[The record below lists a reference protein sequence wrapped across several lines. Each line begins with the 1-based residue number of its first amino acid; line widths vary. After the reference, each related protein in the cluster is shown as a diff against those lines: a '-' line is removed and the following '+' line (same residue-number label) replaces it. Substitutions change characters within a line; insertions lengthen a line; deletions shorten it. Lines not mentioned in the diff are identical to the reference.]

1 MGDIFTCETPVPL
14 EFIILIAPNVSDQMG
29 GEAIKALQT
38 CLELQKRNLPY
49 HQITHQ
55 RVRHI
60 MAEKFPQI
68 PVSFVEESKLQAWLW
83 KSQIFR
89 PMVKL
94 IFQWHA
100 AKMASELLKQHP
112 GAVVHYTS
120 PVSPVLPAFR
130 IKNARVVMGPIN
142 GNIYY
147 PPGFYHRESWTDWF
161 RRVSHPTLQRLHR
174 IFFRG
179 KQSADV
185 LLISGNAE
193 RTRKSLLIAG
203 CRESQFEPTIDS
215 GIENRLLEM
224 PIAKH
229 QGQNLRFVHNGRLVD
244 HKGADLAI
252 KAVAKTKL
260 PIHMT
265 VIGRGV
271 ERPKLI
277 QLAKDLKIEDRVEFI
292 EWIEDHDQVAQTLQ
306 QFRAFVF
313 PSLAEAN
320 GIVVQEAMMLG
331 IPVIALD
338 WGGPALLVTPEC
350 GYLVKADSEEQV
362 TTDIAKAMDE
372 LAANGE
378 LATRMGTAG
387 RERAVREGY
396 LWSDL
401 IGHWIGIYQKMARS
415 PAVAEAS

>member
-1 MGDIFTCETPVPL
+1 MQLDTDVP
-14 EFIILIAPNVSDQMG
+14 FIILIAPNVSDQMG

-49 HQITHQ
+49 HQITHE
-55 RVRHI
+55 RVRSI
-60 MAEKFPQI
+60 MATKFPQI
-68 PVSFVEESKLQAWLW
+68 PVTFVKETGFQAWLW
-83 KSQIFR
+83 KSKIFR

-94 IFQWHA
+94 VFQWHA
-100 AKMASELLKQHP
+100 AKLAGELLKQRP
-112 GAVVHYTS
+112 GGVVHYTS

-130 IKNARVVMGPIN
+130 ITGARVVMGPLN

-147 PPGFYHRESWTDWF
+147 PPGFYDRESWTDWF
-161 RRVSHPTLQRLHR
+161 RRVSHPTLQFLHR
-174 IFFRG
+174 LFFRG

-185 LLISGNAE
+185 LLISGDAE
-193 RTRKSLLIAG
+193 RTRRSLLIAG
-203 CRESQFEPTIDS
+203 CRAEQFEPTIDS

-224 PIAKH
+224 PIASH
-229 QGQNLRFVHNGRLVD
+229 VGQNLRFVHNGRLVD
-244 HKGADLAI
+244 HKGADLCI

-260 PIHMT
+260 PIHLT

-277 QLAKDLKIEDRVEFI
+277 QLAKDLNVADRVEFI
-292 EWIEDHDQVAQTLQ
+292 EWIEDHDKVAETLQ

-350 GYLVKADSEEQV
+350 GYLVAAKDEEQV
-362 TTDIAKAMDE
+362 AGDIAKAMDE
-372 LAANGE
+372 LAADGE
-378 LATRMGTAG
+378 RATRMGAAG
-387 RERAVREGY
+387 RARAVQQGY

-401 IGHWIGIYQKMARS
+401 IGHWISVYRKLQNR
-415 PAVAEAS
+415 